1 MLNTLSIILI
11 SSFLSWNW
19 GETSPQFQLIN
30 HSLQSGKYT
39 AGISLVP
46 KYDNMLEVNA
56 DFYNSTNKEINVDYK
71 FMVTKS
77 GQSKSSSNQSG
88 NLTVNSK
95 EQVVLSKITVNLNKE
110 DFYKITLQVFSNNQL
125 IADDNASFYGDK
137 IILK

>member
-1 MLNTLSIILI
+1 MLNTLVIILF

-30 HSLQSGKYT
+30 HSLQSEKYT
-39 AGISLVP
+39 AEISLVP
-46 KYDNMLEVNA
+46 KHDNMLEVNA